1 MSNAPQPE
9 EKKKKGWLLP
19 VLLILVALV
28 AVGGTAGGM
37 YFFMI
42 KGKTDS
48 PEAAEQAAA
57 APAAESG
64 HGGGHGGAAAAP
76 ANAPMFVNISPFTV
90 NVQSERRQPRL
101 LYVGLSFQVGDKQTM
116 DFLTQNMP
124 QLRSRLLVLMAAQQ
138 AETLMTPAGKDALNA
153 QIIGLFQTPLAVPQP
168 PLNVVNILYTD
179 FIVQ

>member
-1 MSNAPQPE
+1 MSTPQPE

-19 VLLILVALV
+19 VLLILVALI

-42 KGKTDS
+42 KGKTDAGANT
-48 PEAAEQAAA
+48 EEHAAAA
-57 APAAESG
+57 APAEPA
-64 HGGGHGGAAAAP
+64 HGGGHGAPAAP

-124 QLRSRLLVLMAAQQ
+124 QLRSRLLVLMASQQ

>member
-1 MSNAPQPE
+1 MSNSQPE
-9 EKKKKGWLLP
+9 EPKKKKGWLLP
-19 VLLILVALV
+19 VIIILVVLI
-28 AVGGTAGGM
+28 AVGGTAAGM

-42 KGKTDS
+42 KGKTDGGAS
-48 PEAAEQAAA
+48 GGEEHHAA
-57 APAAESG
+57 APAAESA
-64 HGGGHGGAAAAP
+64 GGHGGAAAPVA
-76 ANAPMFVNISPFTV
+76 APMFVNVSPFTV

-101 LYVGLSFQVGDKQTM
+101 LYVGLSLQVGDKQTM

-124 QLRSRLLVLMAAQQ
+124 QLRSRLLILMASQQ

-168 PLNVVNILYTD
+168 PLSVVNILYTD